1 MNRLLPKQPTIALF
15 IDADNVPASSLV
27 FTLEKLSQYGVVT
40 HRNAY
45 GNWTKNELQ
54 PWAFTGQQNA
64 INFVQI
70 FDICT
75 HKNASDIAMVV
86 DILDWVNH
94 HPTQTIAI
102 MSSDADFTPLIKWLN
117 RRNKITILIGEHKT
131 AQHLKECVMNFI
143 EIPTKTNVTPQLII
157 TDTTLD
163 ILLKVMTELAPIGS
177 FVQMGLLGGNLRGKL
192 EYTKGGLTKLIQFY
206 PHIFTISN
214 NQIKLKKLN
223 QTL

>member
-1 MNRLLPKQPTIALF
+1 MNILLPKQLTIALF
-15 IDADNVPASSLV
+15 IDADNVPASSLT
-27 FTLEKLSQYGVVT
+27 FTLEELSQYGVVT

-54 PWAFTGQQNA
+54 PWAFAGQQNA

-143 EIPTKTNVTPQLII
+143 EIPAQPII

-163 ILLKVMTELAPIGS
+163 ILLKVITELAPTGS
-177 FVQMGLLGGNLRGKL
+177 FIQMGLLGGNLRGKL
-192 EYTKGGLTKLIQFY
+192 EYTKGGLTKLIQSY

-214 NQIKLKKLN
+214 NQIKLKKPN
-223 QTL
+223 RTL